1 MKFTLVRKAVLLI
14 GIPFALQICIFFWF
28 SQLLETASH
37 TARREFNAKLFYV
50 HSNYTT
56 AIVAMETLSGL
67 GYRLTKDPQC
77 LKEYESFSKAAAN
90 EFKTLSEL
98 LKEKPEQISKLK
110 QAEKLV
116 QESQQLL
123 AVAPGSKPTYEGF
136 PIEKLKSILRQTIVV
151 RREILRGE
159 FDGLRPTRAD
169 LPTEQE
175 SQRQLIVGTLA
186 IVSVIIFFLTVVFIR
201 DILTRLNIIH
211 SNTKA
216 LAENKTLKPIVKG
229 NDEITDVDSSF
240 HEMANLLIESSR
252 KERALVDN
260 ATSVLASLDREFNF
274 IKVSHVAKS
283 LWGYDES
290 ELVGRNFCSL
300 FGDLSLEDEL
310 GLKTLVESGENKTF
324 DRALVRADGS
334 ETIVRIDLHW
344 AGSEQ
349 QFFLVATDVTKEK
362 ELERMKQQLL
372 DTVAHDLRSPMTSI
386 RTTLQLVRTGA
397 MGEIPEAV
405 DKRIARVEDQTNR
418 LIRLI
423 NDLLDFERLEAGS
436 ITLYIQPEAAN
447 KIVAS
452 SIEAVSESAAQAD
465 VRIEAAE
472 TDIEVNGDCDR
483 LIQVLVNL
491 ISNAIK
497 FSPAEKSVRVSVTR
511 EQSGRGSAVVRF
523 EISDQGPGVPEEF
536 QKKIFE
542 RFKMIEGSK
551 AHKKSGSGLGLAIC
565 KQIVDLHG
573 GEIGVF
579 NNETG
584 TGSTFW
590 FTVPQ

>member
-98 LKEKPEQISKLK
+98 LKDKPEQISKLK

-123 AVAPGSKPTYEGF
+123 VVAPNAKPTYEGF

-186 IVSVIIFFLTVVFIR
+186 VVSVIIFVLTVVFIR

-216 LAENKTLKPIVKG
+216 LAENKTLKPVVKG

-283 LWGYDES
+283 LWGYGES

-300 FGDLSLEDEL
+300 LGDLSPEDEL
-310 GLKTLVESGENKTF
+310 GLNTLVESGENKTF
-324 DRALVRADGS
+324 DRPLRKADGS
-334 ETIVRIDLHW
+334 EIIVRIDLHW
-344 AGSEQ
+344 AVSEQ

-436 ITLYIQPEAAN
+436 ISLYIQTETAN

-465 VRIEAAE
+465 VRIEAEE

-497 FSPAEKSVRVSVTR
+497 FSPPEKPVTVSVTR
-511 EQSGRGSAVVRF
+511 EQSGDKAVVRF

-565 KQIVDLHG
+565 KQIVELHG
-573 GEIGVF
+573 GDIGVI

>member
-98 LKEKPEQISKLK
+98 LKDKPEQISKLK

-123 AVAPGSKPTYEGF
+123 VVAPNAKPTYEDF

-186 IVSVIIFFLTVVFIR
+186 VVSVIIFVLTVVFIR

-216 LAENKTLKPIVKG
+216 LAENKTLKPVVKG

-260 ATSVLASLDREFNF
+260 ATSVLASLDREFQLHQSEPRS
-274 IKVSHVAKS
+274 KVFMGVRRVRIGRSKS
-283 LWGYDES
+283 LLS
-290 ELVGRNFCSL
+290 SGRF
-300 FGDLSLEDEL
+300 
-310 GLKTLVESGENKTF
+310 
-324 DRALVRADGS
+324 
-334 ETIVRIDLHW
+334 
-344 AGSEQ
+344 
-349 QFFLVATDVTKEK
+349 
-362 ELERMKQQLL
+362 
-372 DTVAHDLRSPMTSI
+372 
-386 RTTLQLVRTGA
+386 
-397 MGEIPEAV
+397 
-405 DKRIARVEDQTNR
+405 
-418 LIRLI
+418 
-423 NDLLDFERLEAGS
+423 
-436 ITLYIQPEAAN
+436 
-447 KIVAS
+447 
-452 SIEAVSESAAQAD
+452 
-465 VRIEAAE
+465 
-472 TDIEVNGDCDR
+472 
-483 LIQVLVNL
+483 
-491 ISNAIK
+491 
-497 FSPAEKSVRVSVTR
+497 VTR
-511 EQSGRGSAVVRF
+511 RRTRF
-523 EISDQGPGVPEEF
+523 EH
-536 QKKIFE
+536 
-542 RFKMIEGSK
+542 
-551 AHKKSGSGLGLAIC
+551 AC
-565 KQIVDLHG
+565 
-573 GEIGVF
+573 
-579 NNETG
+579 
-584 TGSTFW
+584 
-590 FTVPQ
+590 